1 MPDLEPDLI
10 KSVHNVLCDEIS
22 NGGSKF
28 RRGNLLPYRGI
39 AFFLETCAAS
49 SLIREELHR
58 EDQTTPNMSRT
69 DWLFIVKA
77 ALNAVEIHNRHTATS
92 S

>member
-1 MPDLEPDLI
+1 LPDLEPNLI
-10 KSVHNVLCDEIS
+10 KSVHAVLCDEIS
-22 NGGSKF
+22 NGGSKYK
-28 RRGNLLPYRGI
+28 RGNLLPYRGI
-39 AFFLETCAAS
+39 EFFLETCAAS

-58 EDQTTPNMSRT
+58 EDLGAPDMSRA
-69 DWLFIVKA
+69 DWLFVVKT